1 MQITEFFSEMGTSM
15 ANGYIENL
23 KSKDPEKLDQIVKM
37 FNNLSEL
44 ALNILKEDAQF
55 RTNFA
60 RIHAEF
66 LKYPECREVIEGS
79 IDAYNQYKS
88 STH

>member
-1 MQITEFFSEMGTSM
+1 MKITEFLSDMGTSM

-23 KSKDPEKLDQIVKM
+23 KEQDSEKLDQIIKM

-44 ALNILKEDAQF
+44 ALNVLKENDQF

-60 RIHAEF
+60 RIHSEF

-79 IDAYNQYKS
+79 MEAYKKYKS
-88 STH
+88 QIM